1 MPDKINIL
9 PDSIANQIA
18 AGEVIQRPA
27 SVVKELVEN
36 AIDADSE
43 NITINIKDAGK
54 TIIQVTDDGTGM
66 SETDARMAFER
77 HSTSKIKTTE
87 DLFAIFTKGFRGEAL
102 ASISSIAQTE
112 LKTKREEDEI
122 GTQIII
128 NGSKFISQENIT
140 CKTGSNFIIKNL
152 FFNIPARRKFLKGN
166 TTELKHIITEIQR
179 IAIAHPNISIKLIH
193 NNNIIYQ
200 LPASKLKQR
209 IINVFDKNIA
219 KQIIPINVDTN
230 IIKIFGFIGKPE
242 LAKKKTGEQFFF
254 VNNRFMRNAYFH
266 KAISLA
272 YDQLIPKQAKPSYFI
287 FFEIEPN
294 LIDINIHPTKTEINF
309 EDANAIFQILM
320 TSVKNT
326 LAKHNVT
333 PSIDFDTEGAVDMRI
348 LDKNKEI
355 KIPKIEINPEYNPF
369 ENETNSYKSN
379 SYNNKTSNFSNNN
392 SNSKNW
398 EQVYDI
404 INNENNTNKE
414 IIENKVNT
422 IKNNIIIGR
431 NKYIITTIKSGLMII
446 DKKRAHERILYE
458 NFYAKIQ
465 NNLNN
470 SQQLLYP
477 FTINLQVNELIIFDK
492 INNELNSIGF
502 KFEKIDTRTIKIHG
516 IPSFLESNNAQE
528 IFEEFIESSKHY
540 NFEIKEKI
548 KNQIAILLSKSA
560 SINRNKEL
568 NSFEMRKLIDELFA
582 CSSPNYTP
590 KGKKIIFLL
599 NYEEI
604 DKMFS

>member
-54 TIIQVTDDGTGM
+54 TIIQVTDDGLGM

-87 DLFAIFTKGFRGEAL
+87 DLFSIFTKGFRGEAL

-112 LKTKREEDEI
+112 LKTKREPDEL

-128 NGSKFISQENIT
+128 NGAKFISQENIT

-179 IAIAHPNISIKLIH
+179 IAIPHPNISIKLIH

-200 LPASKLKQR
+200 LPISKLKQR
-209 IINVFDKNIA
+209 LMNVFDKNIA
-219 KQIIPINVDTN
+219 KQLIPINVDTN

-254 VNNRFMRNAYFH
+254 VNNRYMRNAYFN

-272 YDQLIPKQAKPSYFI
+272 YDQLIPRQAKASYFI

-326 LAKHNVT
+326 LAKHNIT
-333 PSIDFDTEGAVDMRI
+333 PSIDFDTEGAIDMRI

-355 KIPKIEINPEYNPF
+355 KIPEIEINPNYNPF
-369 ENETNSYKSN
+369 ENESNTYKSN
-379 SYNNKTSNFSNNN
+379 SYNDKTSEFSKINNN
-392 SNSKNW
+392 PKNW
-398 EQVYDI
+398 KEVYEVIKNTNEQ
-404 INNENNTNKE
+404 NNE
-414 IIENKVNT
+414 IV
-422 IKNNIIIGR
+422 KNNDLLIRNNILIGK

-458 NFYAKIQ
+458 NFYGKIK

-477 FTINLQVNELIIFDK
+477 FTINLQANELIIFNK
-492 INNELNSIGF
+492 ISKDIEEIGF
-502 KFEKIDTRTIKIHG
+502 KFEKTNTRTIKIQG
-516 IPSFLESNNAQE
+516 IPSFLESNNAQI
-528 IFEEFIESSKHY
+528 IFEEFIENSKHY
-540 NFEIKEKI
+540 NFEIKDKI

-560 SINRNKEL
+560 SINRKKEL
-568 NSFEMRKLIDELFA
+568 NNIEMRKLIDELFA
-582 CSSPNYTP
+582 CSSPNYTA

-599 NYEEI
+599 QYDEI
-604 DKMFS
+604 DKMFL